1 MFVRHFLVG
10 AVVAG
15 LLFPGTASAL
25 TFSTE
30 PVDAT
35 TSAIVVAGVF
45 EPNESLSPFVSLAKG
60 LGTRSGIVVFNSVGG
75 NPSKAIE
82 LGRLIRALGLPTFQ
96 MRGMECS
103 SACALAFMGGTVR
116 VAETGSIGVHKT
128 SFADTSAISVD
139 DAVSYIQHQT
149 AETISYMTE
158 MGVDPSL
165 LQLSLR
171 YEKDDM
177 RYLSKSEMVQYRV
190 TNMGD
195 APTPSR
201 TEVSANTQPSA
212 SESSAMPSYRIA
224 EDDPRFQMP
233 IAKTGK
239 IRVPKGKEFLRAG
252 EDQKSEK
259 LISLRNGDIVDILAV
274 GDRWYQVRTKGKEGY
289 VHHNWVR
296 VDQFFSQPF
305 DNRFIQIKSFDNF
318 AEAASYVR
326 GSALPVT
333 AYLATNKWFAVVLN
347 RSLPAG
353 EAAELLKALKD
364 QGSVPDDAFMTVGNT
379 YVKSVC
385 CSN

>member
-1 MFVRHFLVG
+1 MFARRFLVYAAIATLICPG
-10 AVVAG
+10 AAN
-15 LLFPGTASAL
+15 AL

-35 TSAIVVAGVF
+35 KSVILVAGVF
-45 EPNESLSPFVSLAKG
+45 EPNESLTSFVSLAKG
-60 LGTRSGIVVFNSVGG
+60 LGTSSGIVVFNSVGG

-116 VAETGSIGVHKT
+116 FAETGSIGVHKT

-149 AETISYMTE
+149 ADTISYMTE

-177 RYLSKSEMVQYRV
+177 RYLSKSEMAQYRV
-190 TNMGD
+190 TNLGD
-195 APTPSR
+195 APAPSR
-201 TEVSANTQPSA
+201 PEVSATPQPSA
-212 SESSAMPSYRIA
+212 PETTAMPSYRIA
-224 EDDPRFQMP
+224 EDDLRFQIP
-233 IAKTGK
+233 LAKTGK
-239 IRVPKGKEFLRAG
+239 IRVPKGKEFLRAD

-259 LISLRNGDIVDILAV
+259 LIALRNGDVVDILAV
-274 GDRWYQVRTKGKEGY
+274 GDRWYRVRSQGKEGF
-289 VHHNWVR
+289 VHHNWVK
-296 VDQFFSQPF
+296 VDQFYSQPF
-305 DNRFIQIKSFDNF
+305 ENRFIQIKSFDNF
-318 AEAASYVR
+318 AEAAQYVR
-326 GSALPVT
+326 SSDLPVT
-333 AYLATNKWFAVVLN
+333 AYLATNKWFAVTLN
-347 RSLPAG
+347 RSLPADK
-353 EAAELLKALKD
+353 AAELLKALKD
-364 QGSVPDDAFMTVGNT
+364 DGSVPDDAFMTVGNT

-385 CSN
+385 CSD